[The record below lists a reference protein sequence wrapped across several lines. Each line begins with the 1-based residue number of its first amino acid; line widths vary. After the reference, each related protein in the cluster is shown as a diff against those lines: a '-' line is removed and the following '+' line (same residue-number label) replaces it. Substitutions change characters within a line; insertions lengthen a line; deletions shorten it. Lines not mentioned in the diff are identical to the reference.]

1 VVIPL
6 LPAVT
11 VLLPEATALLLRNK
25 RRNKVMVRHP
35 VFNRRLRPA

>member
-11 VLLPEATALLLRNK
+11 VLLLEATALLLSR

-35 VFNRRLRPA
+35 VFNRRPRPA